1 MKIAIDVN
9 GVLRDTIGKMEQVY
23 QKFFID
29 DYVMEE
35 GEEKFEYSL
44 ELPVTSENMMDHFK
58 FPSKDSFYDFLY
70 VDFPMNIFG
79 HAASTFPN
87 TFTTLNEI
95 YQDLRNNQEM
105 WIISEEVQKS
115 KPATL
120 FFLSKYGC
128 LIENYL
134 FYSEVTFDRVWDNF
148 DLVLTSNP
156 KILSSKPSGKK
167 TVKFLTTYNVDSPS
181 DYTIESLEEFT
192 KLYEQLNLKV

>member
-1 MKIAIDVN
+1 
-9 GVLRDTIGKMEQVY
+9 
-23 QKFFID
+23 
-29 DYVMEE
+29 
-35 GEEKFEYSL
+35 
-44 ELPVTSENMMDHFK
+44 MDHFK
-58 FPSKDSFYDFLY
+58 FPSKDSFYDFLF

-79 HAASTFPN
+79 HAGSTVPN
-87 TFTTLNEI
+87 TFATLNDI
-95 YQDLRNNQEM
+95 YQDLRNNQEI

-156 KILSSKPSGKK
+156 KILSSKPSDKK
-167 TVKFLTTYNVDSPS
+167 TVKFLTTYNINSPS

-192 KLYEQLNLKV
+192 KLYQQLNL

>member
-58 FPSKDSFYDFLY
+58 FQSKDSFYDFLFL
-70 VDFPMNIFG
+70 DFPMNIFG
-79 HAASTFPN
+79 HAGSTVPN
-87 TFTTLNEI
+87 TFATLNDI
-95 YQDLRNNQEM
+95 YQDLRNNQEI

-156 KILSSKPSGKK
+156 KILSSKPSDKK
-167 TVKFLTTYNVDSPS
+167 TVKFLTTYNINSPS

-192 KLYEQLNLKV
+192 KLYQQLNL